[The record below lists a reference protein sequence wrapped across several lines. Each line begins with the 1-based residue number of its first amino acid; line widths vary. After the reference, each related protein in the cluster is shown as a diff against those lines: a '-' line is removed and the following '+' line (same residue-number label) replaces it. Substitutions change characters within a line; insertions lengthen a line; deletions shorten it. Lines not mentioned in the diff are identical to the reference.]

1 MFYFGINP
9 LQINGDVFMKN
20 KLLAAVFAST
30 LAASALVGVAPAS
43 ASAPVISTE
52 ITISVGAEAIQLAVD
67 GTNFKNVMQPYQAG
81 DFTVNLGDTGLRLT
95 DIFGISATRVNVNL
109 DGTAAAGTITI
120 TANASAFNPTASGPS
135 NSLSITVGATQGPA
149 ILTQPTLSL
158 NGSSL
163 VVGHGTWAVSGGE
176 QVQHILRACKG
187 PQAQEPVPAKN
198 SDRETVQCVFLRL
211 TPGFGP
217 QNIPA
222 DTYDLRNLVLGLAGP
237 TPITFLT
244 AGGDLNGHD
253 YNHVFLRSS
262 VTDNTNVWDVYTATE
277 EFASQQAGGATQ
289 GTSTSDVVR
298 AAPFTGPVLNTPA
311 IGAAVAGGK
320 LVISGSNLGG
330 VSKVEVG
337 GFDAQVVVL
346 SDGSIEINVPRGLAA
361 GVYDIVITSDAGR
374 VTVQGGLTVR
384 AGSAAGVAGEPRPST
399 KMIAA
404 NTVKVW
410 VFEAYGAGKVQILL
424 NGQEVAWVNATDADD
439 PKLRD
444 GYLVRT
450 LTLAAGKN
458 VIEVFV
464 DGERVSRRVATGS

>member
-1 MFYFGINP
+1 
-9 LQINGDVFMKN
+9 
-20 KLLAAVFAST
+20 
-30 LAASALVGVAPAS
+30 
-43 ASAPVISTE
+43 
-52 ITISVGAEAIQLAVD
+52 
-67 GTNFKNVMQPYQAG
+67 
-81 DFTVNLGDTGLRLT
+81 
-95 DIFGISATRVNVNL
+95 
-109 DGTAAAGTITI
+109 
-120 TANASAFNPTASGPS
+120 
-135 NSLSITVGATQGPA
+135 
-149 ILTQPTLSL
+149 
-158 NGSSL
+158 
-163 VVGHGTWAVSGGE
+163 
-176 QVQHILRACKG
+176 
-187 PQAQEPVPAKN
+187 
-198 SDRETVQCVFLRL
+198 
-211 TPGFGP
+211 
-217 QNIPA
+217 
-222 DTYDLRNLVLGLAGP
+222 
-237 TPITFLT
+237 LT

-253 YNHVFLRSS
+253 YNHVFLRSV
-262 VTDNTNVWDVYTATE
+262 VTDNTNEWDVYTATE

-337 GFDAQVVVL
+337 GLDAQVVVL
-346 SDGSIEINVPRGLAA
+346 SDGSIEITVPRGLAA

-374 VTVQGGLTVR
+374 VTVQGGLTVG
-384 AGSAAGVAGEPRPST
+384 AGAAAGVAGEPRPST

-410 VFEAYGAGKVQILL
+410 VFEAFGAGKVQIML
-424 NGQEVAWVNATDADD
+424 NGREVAWVNAESADD

-458 VIEVFV
+458 VIEVYV